1 MRRHTSP
8 RFGEAFPGSMTINC
22 FSIEVTEETV
32 SSINSDIMGVLGI
45 VTVNIVPEK
54 FYFSVKID
62 YTYNN
67 AKSYREIY
75 ALIKGAR
82 GATR

>member
-8 RFGEAFPGSMTINC
+8 RFGEAFPGSMAINC
-22 FSIEVTEETV
+22 FSIAATEEAV

-54 FYFSVKID
+54 FYFSVKIN
-62 YTYNN
+62 YAYNN
-67 AKSYREIY
+67 VKSYREIY

-82 GATR
+82 EVTR